1 MNTLAD
7 LLNSIV
13 STLQDSPLFVRVQIL
28 ETLQFSDEQFALKIR
43 ADLHSGDAFQV
54 RLYCNREHT
63 DYAYQ
68 LLRSEMPI
76 IRWDN
81 KEHFPSISSHPHHFH
96 TQTGKVESSPL
107 TGEPDHDLRI
117 VLEHLTAHKTA

>member
-7 LLNSIV
+7 LLNSLV
-13 STLQDSPLFVRVQIL
+13 SGLQGSPLFVRVQIL

-43 ADLHSGDAFQV
+43 ADLHSGDALQV
-54 RLYCNREHT
+54 RLYRNREHT

-68 LLRSEMPI
+68 LFRSETPI

-81 KEHFPSISSHPHHFH
+81 KEHFPSMSSHPHHFH
-96 TQTGKVESSPL
+96 NQAGRVESSPL
-107 TGEPDHDLRI
+107 TGEADQDLLI
-117 VLEHLTAHKTA
+117 VLDYLTALKTS